1 MSNPLLVGVDVHRKT
16 NVVCFMKR
24 DGQEI
29 GQRFSVQNNRQGTA
43 NLAQAIDSLATEE
56 GCDAIQIA
64 AEATGWYWWH
74 FFQTLEQ
81 DTFLNQ
87 RPLALYSFNPR
98 LTANFKKTYSDLD
111 KTDSIDAFVI
121 TDRLRL
127 GRDLPYP
134 FTYDEPYMVARLLTR
149 HRFHLIHN
157 LVREKSYCLAHLY
170 LKASE
175 YTRLKPFSNIFG
187 TTSRAIIRDYPSIE
201 EIAAIP
207 FDQLVEIIDVKG
219 KRRFADPE
227 DNARRLQAVAR
238 DSYPLPNALHN
249 PVNLI
254 LRQSLQD
261 ITHLERQ
268 IKRTETAIA
277 QAMLSIPHTLD
288 TIPGIGPVFSG
299 GIISEIGRLQRFD
312 FDQAKVAN
320 FAGLK
325 WRKTQ
330 SADFRAEETRMTH
343 KGNRYLRY
351 YFCEA
356 ANSVRRR
363 DAEYGAYYDRK
374 YHEVRKH
381 QHKRAIVLT
390 ARKLVRLVVRLLTTN
405 QPFQPR
411 RP

>member
-1 MSNPLLVGVDVHRKT
+1 
-16 NVVCFMKR
+16 
-24 DGQEI
+24 
-29 GQRFSVQNNRQGTA
+29 
-43 NLAQAIDSLATEE
+43 
-56 GCDAIQIA
+56 
-64 AEATGWYWWH
+64 
-74 FFQTLEQ
+74 
-81 DTFLNQ
+81 
-87 RPLALYSFNPR
+87 
-98 LTANFKKTYSDLD
+98 
-111 KTDSIDAFVI
+111 
-121 TDRLRL
+121 
-127 GRDLPYP
+127 
-134 FTYDEPYMVARLLTR
+134 MVARLLTR
-149 HRFHLIHN
+149 HRFHLAHN
-157 LVREKSYCLAHLY
+157 LVREKSYFLAHLY

-187 TTSRAIIRDYPSIE
+187 ITSRAVIRDYPSIE

-227 DNARRLQAVAR
+227 DNARKLQAVAR

-277 QAMLSIPHTLD
+277 QAMQSIPHTLD

-299 GIISEIGRLQRFD
+299 GIISEIGRLERFN

-330 SADFRAEETRMTH
+330 SADFRAEETRMTY
-343 KGNRYLRY
+343 KGDRYLRY
-351 YFCEA
+351 YLCEA

-374 YHEVRKH
+374 YREVRKH

-405 QPFQPR
+405 QPYQPR